1 VKLSKAAFDEA
12 EFVSLVTRAGIDAQF
27 RPPGV
32 SEREWA
38 YRTAISEAEDFEM
51 LSPFRQIE
59 AAVEREVAADTAGEN
74 IGLDEE

>member
-1 VKLSKAAFDEA
+1 M
-12 EFVSLVTRAGIDAQF
+12 
-27 RPPGV
+27 

-59 AAVEREVAADTAGEN
+59 AAAEREVAADTAGEN
-74 IGLDEE
+74 KGLDEEG